1 MSTTT
6 EITVSK
12 IFVLNEAPKTRVLD
26 RFWYDT
32 ANKILKKCVSTDQ
45 SKADAECWE
54 PIGIDPSAVKVTV
67 ENGQGN
73 STTLD
78 LQTYVSAVAEGL
90 IEISGQVTNLNNT
103 KADKTALD
111 TKQDKLNYY
120 NEGDNVANITSETTN
135 ANNVVAKNIT
145 LGGYEREVEGSALV
159 NKHGVTISEQ
169 GILKVEYNNVRS
181 GNIGT
186 TTIEGDTINFKYDSS
201 EDGIHTSGAISSNG
215 VLYSNGS
222 IQSGVSLTGAHC
234 ISVNDMFSDSTL
246 EDNPIISNSSVGL
259 PYLDSLALNGFTAAL
274 ATSERGILRGVNTS
288 TYNPDTE
295 EEDILF
301 HAGSRAKINLETQES
316 SQENCI
322 FGSLVDK
329 ELSDESL
336 ETHIPTS
343 SAVVSYVDNQ
353 TTPIKEDVVDLQ
365 QTKSNNGEFYF
376 ECGALTT
383 TNKMPLNTPFS
394 CIWTMAMTQ
403 EEFVQHKSY
412 FPKIIG
418 NLGYWTEPD
427 CGWCINRIDSTSLIG
442 IGANNVGGSGKYN
455 ELDAVNYLDGNP
467 HIWSVVY
474 NGTNISLYIDNVK
487 KTSFT
492 FTFESSEATNPLG
505 VGSTPTSTNQN
516 YGVWGKF
523 SRIKYFNF
531 DMSDV
536 NAPYTIAD
544 YISGKDESPLLQTTQ
559 PVIDWHNLNGNTQST
574 TPTEGQSGTLELN
587 CTDSGGS
594 YPRIFENGTF
604 KVGYTYYIRLSGK
617 VLFPSGQ
624 TGVSLR
630 LKLPTSTAEI
640 TNNLTGEVVVSTP
653 SNSQYVF
660 GQGNGGEFDTTIKFI
675 PTETNTDSNSLFYFN
690 QIEKGSNSYI
700 NVSVRCDSALLSLDD
715 YSIEDKVLD
724 ISGNN
729 NHATITGSVY
739 GSKSGSV
746 EKFVE
751 TVIGDVHEIVDD
763 LRDEVNLLS
772 QQITISTHTSTF
784 TSSSTDITN
793 IYEDDTKAALPGRI
807 MIQPKLSNVAPMY
820 FGENVSDK
828 TKAFP
833 LYPDQITDFYFEDI
847 NNFKVASDAVGDG
860 CNFVIEWGVTN
871 VVADI
876 ASAFTM
882 YDDNGNKFKI
892 KIANGGLVAEQ
903 LN

>member
-1 MSTTT
+1 MSTITD
-6 EITVSK
+6 ITVSK

-32 ANKILKKCVSTDQ
+32 TNKILKKCVSADS
-45 SKADAECWE
+45 SKTDAECWE
-54 PIGIDPSAVKVTV
+54 PIGIDPSAIKVTV

-135 ANNVVAKNIT
+135 TNNVVAKNIT
-145 LGGYEREVEGSALV
+145 LGGYEREVNGEAQCQ
-159 NKHGVTISEQ
+159 HGVTISEDGVLSVSKQ
-169 GILKVEYNNVRS
+169 NNQYT
-181 GNIGT
+181 NNLT
-186 TTIEGDTINFKYDSS
+186 TTIDGNTITLHSYYGESSIDSTSVITGEGIACTNNNPNDTTIMAAMSPVSTYVIGYGMSD
-201 EDGIHTSGAISSNG
+201 DGDLALGYSGIGEG
-215 VLYSNGS
+215 VLRALDVDNGKDPSTYSNGIRYEAVEIGDGEMS
-222 IQSGVSLTGAHC
+222 
-234 ISVNDMFSDSTL
+234 
-246 EDNPIISNSSVGL
+246 
-259 PYLDSLALNGFTAAL
+259 
-274 ATSERGILRGVNTS
+274 
-288 TYNPDTE
+288 
-295 EEDILF
+295 
-301 HAGSRAKINLETQES
+301 QES
-316 SQENCI
+316 VKTMFFAGNKMVTENERSI
-322 FGSLVDK
+322 LTPVIEGELVDK
-329 ELSDESL
+329 ELSEESL

-353 TTPIKEDVVDLQ
+353 TTPIKEDIVDLQ
-365 QTKSNNGEFYF
+365 QTKSNHGVFYF
-376 ECGALTT
+376 EGGALTT

-394 CIWTMAMTQ
+394 CVWTMAMTQ
-403 EEFVQHKSY
+403 EEFKKHKTY

-418 NLGYWTEPD
+418 NLGYWSD
-427 CGWCINRIDSTSLIG
+427 AGYGWCINRIDSTSLIG
-442 IGANNVGGSGKYN
+442 IGANNGSGSGKYN
-455 ELDAVNYLDGNP
+455 TLDIINYLDGNP
-467 HIWSVVY
+467 HIWLVVY

-487 KTSFT
+487 RTSVA
-492 FTFESSEATNPLG
+492 FTFESSEATYLLG
-505 VGSTPTSTNQN
+505 IGSTPTSTSQN
-516 YGVWGKF
+516 YGVWGKIY
-523 SRIKYFNF
+523 RIKYFNF
-531 DMSDV
+531 DMSTDD
-536 NAPYTIAD
+536 APYTIAD

-587 CTDSGGS
+587 RIDAS

-630 LKLPTSTAEI
+630 LHLPTSTAEI
-640 TNNLTGEVVVSTP
+640 TNNLTGEAVVSTP
-653 SNSQYVF
+653 SNYQYIF
-660 GQGNGGEFDTTIKFI
+660 GLGNGKLFDQTIKFT
-675 PTETNTDSNSLFYFN
+675 PTSTNTDSNSLFYFN
-690 QIEKGSNSYI
+690 QIATDSNSYV

-793 IYEDDTKAALPGRI
+793 IYTDESKAALPGRI
-807 MIQPKLSNVAPMY
+807 LIQPKLSNVAPMY